1 MSRLAFRQRGRREE
15 TKAFLYLLMRDTV
28 VPGEVE
34 RLVREAERCYD
45 GSVYWP
51 QHWLCSLSWRLDQRW
66 KTGVWKET
74 TEQDDK

>member
-45 GSVYWP
+45 GSVYSNS
-51 QHWLCSLSWRLDQRW
+51 HLAAYAKEVARRL
-66 KTGVWKET
+66 E
-74 TEQDDK
+74 